1 MTTWILVLM
10 LVSGQPRMAIT
21 VVPGDFW
28 SQEACEA
35 AGKAW
40 YQGERVPYRLY
51 VCLPRKGM
59 L

>member
-1 MTTWILVLM
+1 
-10 LVSGQPRMAIT
+10 